1 MYKIIHNNQIID
13 VLEDLNYVKC
23 LPKTQKII
31 SVDKL
36 QANGI
41 VSSNGDDIYHLL
53 GTKNTFKDKKISVE
67 AIPIEESEYLEL
79 TTQLAARDDLE
90 KRIKELENLVQ
101 NLQELIL
108 KS

>member
-1 MYKIIHNNQIID
+1 MYKIVRNNQIID
-13 VLEDLNYVKC
+13 VLEELSYVKC

-31 SVDKL
+31 AVDKL

-53 GTKNTFKDKKISVE
+53 GTKNTFKDEKISVQ
-67 AIPIEESEYLEL
+67 AIPINESEYLEL
-79 TTQLAARDDLE
+79 TTQLTARNDLE

-101 NLQELIL
+101 NLQDLIL